1 MIIDA
6 KYADAFGEYK
16 EPLQKLEEAFN
27 AAGKRIMFEPF
38 IDRIGQKVIKV
49 IGGCASQKLI
59 SIEADSPAMA
69 VKDVAEGVRLW

>member
-1 MIIDA
+1 MIINA
-6 KYADAFGEYK
+6 NYADSFEEYK
-16 EPLQKLEEAFN
+16 EPLQKLEEAFG
-27 AAGKRIMFEPF
+27 AAGRHFVFEPF

-49 IGGCASQKLI
+49 HGGCASQKLI